1 LRRQRRRISK
11 KYKIKMGVNK
21 KKNIKRKLHPIF
33 IEEIQES
40 IKKFEL
46 FIGY

>member
-1 LRRQRRRISK
+1 
-11 KYKIKMGVNK
+11 MGVK
-21 KKNIKRKLHPIF
+21 EKKNKKRKLHPIF

-46 FIGY
+46 FIAY